1 MSDQHFQVIREFMLH
16 EAHVIAERTRARLRD
31 LQRRYP
37 FPRPVLE
44 DLEKVGIDLTDE
56 DLRK

>member
-1 MSDQHFQVIREFMLH
+1 MSDQHFQVIREIMLH
-16 EAHVIAERTRARLRD
+16 EAHALAERTCDRLRD

-37 FPRPVLE
+37 FPRQVLE
-44 DLEKVGIDLTDE
+44 DLEKVGIDLTAE